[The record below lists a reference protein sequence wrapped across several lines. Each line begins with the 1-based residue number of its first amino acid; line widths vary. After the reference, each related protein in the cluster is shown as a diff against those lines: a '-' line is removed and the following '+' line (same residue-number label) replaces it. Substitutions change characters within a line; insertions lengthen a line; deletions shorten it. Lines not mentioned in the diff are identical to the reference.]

1 MAFDGSQAE
10 DVKPLQMLTFNLMAD
25 VSQGGESHEG
35 MSGEDGWAE
44 YIWSS
49 ITEAAENTLAGAAEN
64 MPDWQAVGISCILTA
79 CTVAAIAVVNS
90 YFSTAN
96 EERSPTEGDAMK
108 AADLVGHKIQ
118 GREKALPVKSKSG
131 RAFLSTREE
140 VTSSD
145 DSDSDGDSL
154 VYFLPD
160 ENPEQ
165 NETGAKKDE
174 MKKDI

>member
-1 MAFDGSQAE
+1 MG
-10 DVKPLQMLTFNLMAD
+10 QMLTFNLMVD
-25 VSQGGESHEG
+25 DSQGFESREG

-90 YFSTAN
+90 YISTAN
-96 EERSPTEGDAMK
+96 EEDAMKDK

-118 GREKALPVKSKSG
+118 GREKALPIKSKSG
-131 RAFLSTREE
+131 RAFLSNSEE
-140 VTSSD
+140 VTSSSD

-154 VYFLPD
+154 VYFLPGD

-165 NETGAKKDE
+165 NESGAKKDE
-174 MKKDI
+174 TKKD